1 MTPTPVG
8 MRCPECSRQRTKVKT
23 IAGASN
29 EPTLTYILIGICVV
43 LQLGSML
50 SGAGAAGGG
59 SLGSSALTRDG
70 ALYGPA
76 VANGDVWRLVTAGFL
91 HAGLFH
97 LLFNMYALY
106 ILGGL
111 LEPAIGRLRFALVY
125 FVSLLGGS
133 LGALLLNPNSLTVG
147 ASGAIFGLMGA
158 ALVIMRSRGIGL
170 MESGI
175 GVFLGLNLLITFAV
189 PGISIGGHL
198 GGLAAGVLTAL
209 VLYELPQRV
218 RQLPAFAPALL
229 AGAIGAL
236 TVVASLAV
244 SNSA

>member
-1 MTPTPVG
+1 M
-8 MRCPECSRQRTKVKT
+8 
-23 IAGASN
+23 ASTVT
-29 EPTLTYILIGICVV
+29 EPTLTYILMGICIV
-43 LQLGSML
+43 LQLGTMF

-59 SLGSSALTRDG
+59 IGGSTLTRDG
-70 ALYGPA
+70 GLFGPA
-76 VANGDVWRLVTAGFL
+76 VADGEWWRLVTSGFL
-91 HAGLFH
+91 HGGLFH

-106 ILGGL
+106 ILGGM

-133 LGALLLNPNSLTVG
+133 LGALLLSPNSLTVG

-158 ALVIMRSRGIGL
+158 ALVIMRSRGIGV

-175 GVFLGLNLLITFAV
+175 GIFLGLNLLITFAV

-198 GGLAAGVLTAL
+198 GGLVAGTLTGL

-218 RQLPAFAPALL
+218 KALPAIVPTVL
-229 AGAIGAL
+229 AGALGL
-236 TVVASLAV
+236 LVVAGSLAV
-244 SNSA
+244 AGSA